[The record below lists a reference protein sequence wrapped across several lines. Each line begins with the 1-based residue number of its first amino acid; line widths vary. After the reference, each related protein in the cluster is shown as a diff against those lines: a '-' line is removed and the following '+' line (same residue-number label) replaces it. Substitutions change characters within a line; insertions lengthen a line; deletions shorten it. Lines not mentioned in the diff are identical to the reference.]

1 MWLKS
6 ARSKKKSKKDKRS
19 GDAAGKRCYME
30 NIITGIKFACGIV
43 AAIVSNIFGGIDA
56 LFTALLIC
64 IVVDYVTGILAAIYE
79 KKLNST
85 IGFRGILKKIAI
97 LCIVVLAHELE
108 VVVGVGGIRDLAVG
122 FYIANEG
129 ISILENCAKMNV
141 PVARNLSGILEQ
153 LKEKLDKEDDEDV

>member
-1 MWLKS
+1 
-6 ARSKKKSKKDKRS
+6 
-19 GDAAGKRCYME
+19 ME
-30 NIITGIKFACGIV
+30 NIITGIKFACGII
-43 AAIVSNIFGGIDA
+43 AAIISNIFGGLDA

-79 KKLNST
+79 EKLNSE

-108 VVVGVGGIRDLAVG
+108 VVVGVGGVRDLAVG

-141 PVARNLSGILEQ
+141 PVARNLSNILEQ
-153 LKEKLDKEDDEDV
+153 LKDKLDKEDDDNVKH

>member
-1 MWLKS
+1 
-6 ARSKKKSKKDKRS
+6 
-19 GDAAGKRCYME
+19 ME
-30 NIITGIKFACGIV
+30 NIITGIKFACGII
-43 AAIVSNIFGGIDA
+43 AAIVSNIFGGLDA
-56 LFTALLIC
+56 LFTALMIC

-79 KKLNST
+79 KKLNSE

-108 VVVGVGGIRDLAVG
+108 IVVGVGGIRDLAVG

-141 PVARNLSGILEQ
+141 PVAKNLANILEQ
-153 LKEKLDKEDDEDV
+153 LKDKLDKEDDEDVKY

>member
-1 MWLKS
+1 MDNL
-6 ARSKKKSKKDKRS
+6 
-19 GDAAGKRCYME
+19 
-30 NIITGIKFACGIV
+30 ITGIKFACGIV
-43 AAIVSNIFGGIDA
+43 AAIVSNIFGGLDA
-56 LFTALLIC
+56 LFSALLIC
-64 IVVDYVTGILAAIYE
+64 IVVDYVTGIMAAIYE
-79 KKLNST
+79 KKLNSE

-141 PVARNLSGILEQ
+141 PVARNLSNILEQ
-153 LKEKLDKEDDEDV
+153 LKDKLDKDDEDDGHSKKADSL

>member
-1 MWLKS
+1 
-6 ARSKKKSKKDKRS
+6 
-19 GDAAGKRCYME
+19 ME
-30 NIITGIKFACGIV
+30 NIITGIKFACGII
-43 AAIVSNIFGGIDA
+43 AAIVSNIFRGLDA
-56 LFTALLIC
+56 LFTALMIC

-79 KKLNST
+79 KKLNSE

-108 VVVGVGGIRDLAVG
+108 IVVGVGGVRDLAVG

-141 PVARNLSGILEQ
+141 PVARNLSNILEQ
-153 LKEKLDKEDDEDV
+153 LKDKLDKEDDEDV

>member
-1 MWLKS
+1 
-6 ARSKKKSKKDKRS
+6 
-19 GDAAGKRCYME
+19 ME
-30 NIITGIKFACGIV
+30 NVITVIKFACGVV
-43 AAIVSNIFGGIDA
+43 AAILSNIFGGLDA

-64 IVVDYVTGILAAIYE
+64 IVVDYVTGIMSAIYE
-79 KKLNST
+79 KKLNSE

-108 VVVGVGGIRDLAVG
+108 YVVGVDGIRDLAIG

-141 PVARNLSGILEQ
+141 PVAKNLAGILDQ
-153 LKEKLDKEDDEDV
+153 LKDKLDKGDDGDV